1 MNKPSSILVFMTN
14 VGSPFALEAT
24 TIECF
29 GTFNG
34 KAFVRTKSGLSH
46 LIEGDVF
53 KHMQRWDDAL
63 RGVQTL
69 EVVEVKVIDVKPL
82 LPDGRTQMPDNRPQ
96 NKGRPDPNRK
106 FR

>member
-1 MNKPSSILVFMTN
+1 MTN

-82 LPDGRTQMPDNRPQ
+82 LPEARPPTSDHRPPT
-96 NKGRPDPNRK
+96 KARPDPNRK